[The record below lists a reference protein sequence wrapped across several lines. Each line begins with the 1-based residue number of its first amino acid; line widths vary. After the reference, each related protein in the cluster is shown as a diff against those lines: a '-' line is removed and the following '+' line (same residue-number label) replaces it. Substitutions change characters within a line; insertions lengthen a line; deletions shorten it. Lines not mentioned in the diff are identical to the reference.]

1 MVLCRQIKGNN
12 LINKINILQPKQN
25 YHSESSEKI
34 KKTKAKESDHEPS
47 HRQEVKNI
55 MKIRTANELKELNA
69 ALNNC
74 TDTVWLMGPNDECY
88 NMKNEEEYI
97 EGIIRLAEDHDEQL
111 GFFTAS
117 REDEKTMMHFLEQM
131 AA

>member
-1 MVLCRQIKGNN
+1 
-12 LINKINILQPKQN
+12 
-25 YHSESSEKI
+25 
-34 KKTKAKESDHEPS
+34 
-47 HRQEVKNI
+47 
-55 MKIRTANELKELNA
+55 MKIRTAKELKELNA
-69 ALNNC
+69 ALEKC
-74 TDTVWLMGPNDECY
+74 TNEVWLMGPNDESY

-117 REDEKTMMHFLEQM
+117 REDEKAMMHFLEKM

>member
-1 MVLCRQIKGNN
+1 MVLCTQIKG
-12 LINKINILQPKQN
+12 KQPDRQKQQ
-25 YHSESSEKI
+25 I
-34 KKTKAKESDHEPS
+34 TTKTKLPFKIIRKEQENQKKADDEPT

>member
-1 MVLCRQIKGNN
+1 MSRKTAGGLNN
-12 LINKINILQPKQN
+12 
-25 YHSESSEKI
+25 
-34 KKTKAKESDHEPS
+34 
-47 HRQEVKNI
+47 
-55 MKIRTANELKELNA
+55 MKIRTANDLKELNA
-69 ALNNC
+69 VLDKCKNP
-74 TDTVWLMGPNDECY
+74 VWLMGPDDEAY

-97 EGIIRLAEDHDEQL
+97 EGIIRLAEDHNEQL